1 MDQGKTSPSNG
12 AGFVGHF
19 HEERERARIQHVS
32 LDFGG
37 PVMTDTGKHPNSAF
51 DTGEQAKRWEQN
63 ALGAL
68 LEEPTLWPQAST
80 TLTTDD
86 FLLKDHRTIF
96 RAIAKLQTQGLPADL
111 GSVLAEVGTSVDA
124 AYLVALIE
132 GAVVPSFPA
141 YALQVRKAARERQF
155 ARLRQQLNQSTPDDD
170 RTTLLQQMQEVL
182 ALKGPAAE
190 QDWRAI
196 FHSIEEFE
204 NAPPLRFAIN
214 NFLQEAG
221 ISMIGG
227 LAGHGKT
234 LVMLSMGQALLDGTP
249 LFGHEL
255 FTVPQP
261 SERVLYLIPEC
272 SIGPFWSR
280 LQLFR
285 MQEHVRSGRLLVR
298 TLSSREQVSLDDA
311 RLLKAAEGAD
321 VFLDTAVRFMD
332 GNENDVADTRPFVD
346 TLFRLLAS
354 GARTITGAHH
364 APKGFENQEY
374 MTLQNLLRGSGDIGA
389 MLCACWGLRQIDAD
403 KNQLFVQNTKPR
415 DFQTCAQFVL
425 EGRPHLDETGH
436 FKMLEAP
443 GLAGE
448 LRSYLRKEDE
458 NGKAARGRPVDP
470 DKDAKLRQAVEL
482 RAKGLSI
489 RDIAK
494 TADVKKST
502 LEGWL
507 FEYDSAQPLPTE
519 GVR

>member
-1 MDQGKTSPSNG
+1 MTTGRTQNNS
-12 AGFVGHF
+12 HF
-19 HEERERARIQHVS
+19 EDTER
-32 LDFGG
+32 
-37 PVMTDTGKHPNSAF
+37 
-51 DTGEQAKRWEQN
+51 AKRWEQN
-63 ALGAL
+63 LLGAL
-68 LEEPTLWPQAST
+68 LEAPGLWDQVST
-80 TLTTDD
+80 NVTPDD
-86 FLLKDHRTIF
+86 FLLKDHREIF
-96 RAIAKLQTQGLPADL
+96 RVIGKLQAQGLPADL
-111 GSVLAEVGTSVDA
+111 YSIAAALGTAVDA
-124 AYLVALIE
+124 SYLCSLIN
-132 GAVVPSFPA
+132 GVLPINFKSYV
-141 YALQVRKAARERQF
+141 LHVRQAAQDRQF
-155 ARLRQQLNQSTPDDD
+155 SRLQEQLSQTTAHDD
-170 RTTLLQQMQEVL
+170 RAHLLAQMQEALV
-182 ALKGPAAE
+182 LKGPAAE
-190 QDWRAI
+190 QDWKSI

-261 SERVLYLIPEC
+261 SERVIYLIPEC

-285 MQEHVRSGRLLVR
+285 IQEHVRSGRLLVR

-403 KNQLFVQNTKPR
+403 QNRLFVQNAKPR
-415 DFQTCAQFVL
+415 DFQTCGQFVL

-443 GLAGE
+443 GQAGE
-448 LRSYLRKEDE
+448 LRSYLRKEDA
-458 NGKAARGRPVDP
+458 NGKQSRGRPVDP
-470 DKDAKLRQAVEL
+470 DKNTKLPQAVEL
-482 RAKGLSI
+482 RAQGLSI

-494 TADVKKST
+494 TVDVKKST

-507 FEYDSAQPLPTE
+507 FEYDLSQKPSLPLEE